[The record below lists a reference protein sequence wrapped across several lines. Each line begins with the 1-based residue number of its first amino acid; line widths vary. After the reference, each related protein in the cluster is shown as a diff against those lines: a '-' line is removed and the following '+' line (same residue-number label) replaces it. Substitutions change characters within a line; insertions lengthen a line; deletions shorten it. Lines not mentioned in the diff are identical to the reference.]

1 MFSGDHFVSVLT
13 AIKSAVRS
21 MKELAIEN
29 SEKISFLSA
38 QQQKLSVI
46 LHELSG
52 TEILSTNSR
61 NPGPGSGS
69 RGQSSGGKRSP
80 GVSPG
85 SAVRNLTPSRSKV
98 PRSKPMLVPVE
109 GEKHYLLLLVDV
121 FYCDL

>member
-1 MFSGDHFVSVLT
+1 MSVLT
-13 AIKSAVRS
+13 AIKSSVRS

-29 SEKISFLSA
+29 SEKISFLST

-52 TEILSTNSR
+52 TENLGANSR
-61 NPGPGSGS
+61 NLSSSS
-69 RGQSSGGKRSP
+69 RGQYTGGKKSP

-85 SAVRNLTPSRSKV
+85 SAVRNLTPSGSKI

-109 GEKHYLLLLVDV
+109 GKYRILILL
-121 FYCDL
+121 